1 MGMMNKISRLIR
13 DLWCVF
19 VEMCDEYDGTAARV
33 RRDEERRG
41 RVYEERR
48 QLRNI
53 RAMNDERRVVLRG
66 RERVVVEING
76 RKYVVW
82 EKDLTDA
89 DH

>member
-1 MGMMNKISRLIR
+1 MMNKISRLIR

>member
-1 MGMMNKISRLIR
+1 MNKISRLIR